1 MKSDFTKLAAQTLA
15 RLVKPLAALLA
26 AALLG
31 ALPTARAQAPAS
43 AAQAGTILV
52 VGDSLS
58 AEYGLKRGT
67 GWVPLLEKQL
77 ASEKKSAKVVNASI
91 SGDTTSGG
99 RSRLPALLAQHKPA
113 VVVIELGGNDALRGL
128 PLDMTEQNLSAMTQ
142 AAKKA
147 GARVLLVGMQVPPN
161 YGSAYAASFSGLFAK
176 VAKVEKV
183 ALVPFFL
190 KGIAD
195 AADPVAAFQAD
206 RIHPNEQ
213 SQPRML
219 ANVWPELKK
228 LIK

>member
-1 MKSDFTKLAAQTLA
+1 MNALNFNKLVWVPFRAGLKLLAA
-15 RLVKPLAALLA
+15 VFVALLA
-26 AALLG
+26 LTGLL
-31 ALPTARAQAPAS
+31 ASPTAHAQTQTA
-43 AAQAGTILV
+43 TILI

-77 ASEKKSAKVVNASI
+77 GVEKSSAKVVNASI

-99 RSRLPALLAQHKPA
+99 RSRLAALLARHKPA
-113 VVVIELGGNDALRGL
+113 VVVLELGGNDALRGL

-147 GARVLLVGMQVPPN
+147 GAKVLLVGMQVPPN
-161 YGSAYAASFSGLFAK
+161 YGSAYAASFTGLFPKIAK
-176 VAKVEKV
+176 AEKV

-195 AADPVAAFQAD
+195 TSDATALFQAD
-206 RIHPNEQ
+206 RIHPNAQ
-213 SQPRML
+213 AQPKML
-219 ANVWPELKK
+219 ANVWPELEK
-228 LIK
+228 LLP